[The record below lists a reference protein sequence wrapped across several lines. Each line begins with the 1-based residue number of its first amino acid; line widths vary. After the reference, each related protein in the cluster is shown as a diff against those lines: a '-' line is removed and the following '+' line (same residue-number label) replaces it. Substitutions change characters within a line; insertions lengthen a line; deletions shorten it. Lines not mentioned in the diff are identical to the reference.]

1 MKYMRYEEKTLNKNY
16 IYKGKILTLRKDDV
30 LLPDGKPAIREI
42 IEHSGGACVVYAE
55 KGKLLFVKQFRY
67 AYGEEILELPA
78 GKLNAG
84 EDPKEACLRELEEET
99 GIFSKEAKLLFV
111 AYPSPGYTNEK
122 LYIYRAEQGVL
133 KQPHLDE
140 GEFLDRVWIDEK
152 TVKEMLKNGE
162 IKDAKT
168 IIGLQAYFMEQ

>member
-1 MKYMRYEEKTLNKNY
+1 MQYEEKTVNKNY

-55 KGKLLFVKQFRY
+55 AGKLLFVRQFRY

-84 EDPKEACLRELEEET
+84 EDPKEACLRELEEEA
-99 GIFSKEAKLLFV
+99 GILSKEAKLLFV

-122 LYIYRAEQGVL
+122 LYIYRAKNGV
-133 KQPHLDE
+133 KTQTHLDE
-140 GEFLDRVWIDEK
+140 GEFLDAVWIEEN
-152 TVKEMLKNGE
+152 TVREMLKNGE

-168 IIGLQAYFMEQ
+168 IIGLQAYFMEK